1 MKVIFLSENKTEI
14 GNCQAEWG
22 LSVYIEADGKKILF
36 DTGASDMFYDTA
48 KKRGVSL
55 EEADLCVI
63 SHGHFD
69 HTTGM
74 TKFCE
79 INDKAKIYIH
89 KNAFNEFFGTTDGVM
104 DDYNCGV
111 PWSEEEKET
120 VMKRAELT
128 DGPVWITENIV
139 ISGSIPDVA
148 EFKPVEQFYV
158 RGFDGIINPD
168 DMSHEQF
175 LAVKNVGQGI
185 YIFSGCSHKGIVA
198 AIEYAKQLFP
208 GERIAGIIA
217 GMHLFSADQERVN
230 AVIEKIAAENPD
242 VIIPTHCTGLYPTM
256 EMAKRFSG
264 KCILASNG
272 KTYEF

>member
-1 MKVIFLSENKTEI
+1 MRFTFLSENKTEI
-14 GNCQAEWG
+14 GNCRAEWG
-22 LSVYIEADGKKILF
+22 LSIYIEADGKKILF
-36 DTGASDMFYDTA
+36 DAGASDLFSDTA
-48 KKRGVSL
+48 EKSGVDL
-55 EEADLCVI
+55 KEVEACVV

-69 HTTGM
+69 HTNGIPT
-74 TKFCE
+74 FCK
-79 INDKAKIYIH
+79 INSKAKIYIH
-89 KNAFNEFFGTTDGVM
+89 KNAFSEFYGTTDGVR

-111 PWSEEEKET
+111 LWTDEEKQE
-120 VMKRAELT
+120 VQARAVLT
-128 DGPVWITENIV
+128 DGPVWITDNIV
-139 ISGSIPDVA
+139 VSGNVPDVT

-158 RGFDGIINPD
+158 RRFDGKLDPD
-168 DMSHEQF
+168 DMSHEEF
-175 LAVKNVGQGI
+175 VAIRNGDKGVYL
-185 YIFSGCSHKGIVA
+185 FSGCSHKGIVA

-256 EMAKRFSG
+256 EMAKRFGG

>member
-1 MKVIFLSENKTEI
+1 M
-14 GNCQAEWG
+14 
-22 LSVYIEADGKKILF
+22 
-36 DTGASDMFYDTA
+36 
-48 KKRGVSL
+48 
-55 EEADLCVI
+55 
-63 SHGHFD
+63 
-69 HTTGM
+69 
-74 TKFCE
+74 
-79 INDKAKIYIH
+79 
-89 KNAFNEFFGTTDGVM
+89 
-104 DDYNCGV
+104 
-111 PWSEEEKET
+111 SEEEKET

-198 AIEYAKQLFP
+198 AMEYAKQLFP
-208 GERIAGIIA
+208 GEKIAGIIA
-217 GMHLFSADQERVN
+217 GMHLFSAEKELVN
-230 AVIEKIAAENPD
+230 SVIDKISAEDPD

-256 EMAKRFSG
+256 EMAKRFGS

-272 KTYEF
+272 KNYEF